1 MPRFSQSLF
10 ESIRDYGRM
19 SPTEGRRQPMQAAPV
34 YQQMGTTDPLARSL
48 GRLFGNVGFDTSSL
62 QTAPERIAAETKGLD
77 MTKPMDAARA
87 MLIRAQ
93 YIQDPQT
100 QAAMVMKAQ
109 ELMQGEEEVGEQRTS
124 AQMLMTELQDYAN
137 NPQLPQPV
145 RQQASN
151 LLKAAAQAGDRATL
165 LEPRV
170 AQLRNLAYQADKP
183 QVVSA
188 GGALVSPTGEEL
200 YRAPFKPA
208 EPKAPAKPDRKIIPP
223 SKQDPNFRVF
233 ENGELV
239 DTIPVQPQGRTV
251 EEVELDNERVAQIVR
266 IKGDI
271 KDLMDPEGEYYGEWT
286 TSGVL
291 GQIAGNWIGGTTAY
305 DRRALIDSVKASL
318 GLEAIAKLKKASATG
333 ATGLG
338 QVSNLELNAL
348 QSEVATL
355 NIGQS
360 MDAQMDS
367 LEKIFG
373 YLDRVQKVASGIVPV
388 EAIDW
393 NSPEYKAAGYGRDP
407 VTGVVMYAPEGSSGP
422 AYKLVDG
429 SFKKLDI

>member
-1 MPRFSQSLF
+1 MATFSQGFLANLGRPAMGESLF
-10 ESIRDYGRM
+10 G
-19 SPTEGRRQPMQAAPV
+19 
-34 YQQMGTTDPLARSL
+34 L
-48 GRLFGNVGFDTSSL
+48 GRAIG
-62 QTAPERIAAETKGLD
+62 GL
-77 MTKPMDAARA
+77 PGQ
-87 MLIRAQ
+87 AQ
-93 YIQDPQT
+93 DRKKREQFNQLMQQG
-100 QAAMVMKAQ
+100 QAAMASGDAAKLAQVGQQLTSAGYVREGQALTQASISASAKQKAQ
-109 ELMQGEEEVGEQRTS
+109 AEQMGQQRTS

-145 RQQASN
+145 RQQAGN
-151 LLKAAAQAGDRATL
+151 LLRAAAQAGDRATL

-170 AQLRNLAYQADKP
+170 AQLRNLASQAGKP

-200 YRAPFKPA
+200 YRAPFKPEKQGA
-208 EPKAPAKPDRKIIPP
+208 PKVNIIKP
-223 SKQDPNFRVF
+223 SKEDPNFRIF
-233 ENGELV
+233 NERGELV
-239 DTIPVQPQGRTV
+239 NTIPVQPQGRTV
-251 EEVELDNERVAQIVR
+251 EEVEMDNERIAQIVR

-271 KDLMDPEGEYYGEWT
+271 KDLMDPEGEYYEEWT

-291 GQIAGNWIGGTTAY
+291 GQILGNWMGGTTAY

-373 YLDRVQKVASGIVPV
+373 YLDRVQKIASGIVPV

-407 VTGVVMYAPEGSSGP
+407 VTGVVMYAPQGSSGP

>member
-1 MPRFSQSLF
+1 MAKFSQGFLSSLGRPAFSQSLF
-10 ESIRDYGRM
+10 DLG
-19 SPTEGRRQPMQAAPV
+19 AAIGGVP
-34 YQQMGTTDPLARSL
+34 QQMRQKEKQQQFNQLMQQG
-48 GRLFGNVGFDTSSL
+48 
-62 QTAPERIAAETKGLD
+62 
-77 MTKPMDAARA
+77 
-87 MLIRAQ
+87 
-93 YIQDPQT
+93 
-100 QAAMVMKAQ
+100 QAAMASGDAAKLAQIGQQLTSAGYAREGQALTQASVAAKEKQKAQ
-109 ELMQGEEEVGEQRTS
+109 LEQVGQQRTS

-145 RQQASN
+145 RQQAGN
-151 LLKAAAQAGDRATL
+151 LLRAAAQAGDRATL

-170 AQLRNLAYQADKP
+170 TQLRNLVSQAGKP

-208 EPKAPAKPDRKIIPP
+208 EPKAPAKPDRKIVPP

-233 ENGELV
+233 EDGELV
-239 DTIPVQPQGRTV
+239 NTISVQPQGRTV
-251 EEVELDNERVAQIVR
+251 EEVEMDNERVAQIVR

-271 KDLMDPEGEYYGEWT
+271 KDLMDPEGEYYEEWT

-291 GQIAGNWIGGTTAY
+291 GQILGNWIGGTEAY

-360 MDAQMDS
+360 MDAQQDS

-373 YLDRVQKVASGIVPV
+373 YLDRVQKIASGIVPV

-407 VTGVVMYAPEGSSGP
+407 VTGVVMYAPQGSNGP

>member
-1 MPRFSQSLF
+1 MAKFSQGFLSSLGRPAFSQSLF
-10 ESIRDYGRM
+10 DLG
-19 SPTEGRRQPMQAAPV
+19 AAIGGVP
-34 YQQMGTTDPLARSL
+34 QQMRQKEKQQQFNQLMKQG
-48 GRLFGNVGFDTSSL
+48 
-62 QTAPERIAAETKGLD
+62 
-77 MTKPMDAARA
+77 
-87 MLIRAQ
+87 
-93 YIQDPQT
+93 
-100 QAAMVMKAQ
+100 QAAMAAGDAAKLAQIGQQLTAAGYAREGQALTQASVAAKEKQKAQ
-109 ELMQGEEEVGEQRTS
+109 LEQVGQQRTS

-145 RQQASN
+145 RQQAGN
-151 LLKAAAQAGDRATL
+151 LLRAAAQAGDRATL

-170 AQLRNLAYQADKP
+170 TQLRNLVSQAGKP
-183 QVVSA
+183 QVVSP
-188 GGALVSPTGEEL
+188 GGALVSPTGKEL

-233 ENGELV
+233 EDGELV
-239 DTIPVQPQGRTV
+239 NTISVQPQGRTI
-251 EEVELDNERVAQIVR
+251 EEVEMDNERIAQIVR

-271 KDLMDPEGEYYGEWT
+271 KDLMDPEGKYYEEWT
-286 TSGVL
+286 TSGAL
-291 GQIAGNWIGGTTAY
+291 GQILGNWIGGTEAY

-373 YLDRVQKVASGIVPV
+373 YLDRVQKIASGIVPV

>member
-1 MPRFSQSLF
+1 MAKFSQGFLSSLGRPAFSQSLF
-10 ESIRDYGRM
+10 DLGAAIGGVPQQM
-19 SPTEGRRQPMQAAPV
+19 RQKEKQQQFNQLMQQGQAA
-34 YQQMGTTDPLARSL
+34 M
-48 GRLFGNVGFDTSSL
+48 
-62 QTAPERIAAETKGLD
+62 AAG
-77 MTKPMDAARA
+77 DAAK
-87 MLIRAQ
+87 LAQ
-93 YIQDPQT
+93 IGQQLASAGYAREGQALTQASVAAKEKQKT
-100 QAAMVMKAQ
+100 QAAK
-109 ELMQGEEEVGEQRTS
+109 VGQQRTS

-145 RQQASN
+145 RQQAGN
-151 LLKAAAQAGDRATL
+151 LLRAAAQAGDRATL

-170 AQLRNLAYQADKP
+170 TQLRNLASQVGKP

-208 EPKAPAKPDRKIIPP
+208 EPKAPAKKDRKIIPP

-233 ENGELV
+233 EDGELV
-239 DTIPVQPQGRTV
+239 NTV
-251 EEVELDNERVAQIVR
+251 PIREEGKTLEQVEMDNERITQIVR

-271 KDLMDPEGEYYGEWT
+271 KDLMDPEGEYYDWAS
-286 TSGVL
+286 SGVL
-291 GQIAGNWIGGTTAY
+291 GQIAGNWIGGTTAFN
-305 DRRALIDSVKASL
+305 RKGLIESLRSSL
-318 GLEAIAKLKKASATG
+318 GLEAIAKLKAASSRG

-360 MDAQMDS
+360 MDAQLDS
-367 LEKIFG
+367 LQKIFN
-373 YLDRVQKVASGIVPV
+373 YLDIVQKIASGVVPV
-388 EAIDW
+388 DAIPW
-393 NSPEYKAAGYGRDP
+393 NSPEYQAAGYGRDD
-407 VTGVVMYAPEGSSGP
+407 VTGVIMYTPQGP
-422 AYKLVDG
+422 TGPVYKFVDG

>member
-1 MPRFSQSLF
+1 MATFSQGFLSSLGRPQMAQSLF
-10 ESIRDYGRM
+10 GLGQAIGGLPRQAQD
-19 SPTEGRRQPMQAAPV
+19 RRKREQFNQLMQ
-34 YQQMGTTDPLARSL
+34 QG
-48 GRLFGNVGFDTSSL
+48 
-62 QTAPERIAAETKGLD
+62 
-77 MTKPMDAARA
+77 
-87 MLIRAQ
+87 
-93 YIQDPQT
+93 
-100 QAAMVMKAQ
+100 QAAMASGDAAKLAQVGQQLTSAGYAKEGQALTQASISASAKQKAQ
-109 ELMQGEEEVGEQRTS
+109 AEQMGQQRTS

-137 NPQLPQPV
+137 NSQLPPAV

-151 LLKAAAQAGDRATL
+151 LLRAAAQAGDRATL

-170 AQLRNLAYQADKP
+170 TQLRNLASQAGKP
-183 QVVSA
+183 QVVSP

-208 EPKAPAKPDRKIIPP
+208 EPKAPAKKDRKIIPP

-233 ENGELV
+233 EDGELV
-239 DTIPVQPQGRTV
+239 NTISVQSQGRTV
-251 EEVELDNERVAQIVR
+251 EEVEMDNERVSQIVR

-291 GQIAGNWIGGTTAY
+291 GQIMGNWIGGTTAY

>member
-1 MPRFSQSLF
+1 MATFSQGFLANLGRPQMAESLF
-10 ESIRDYGRM
+10 G
-19 SPTEGRRQPMQAAPV
+19 
-34 YQQMGTTDPLARSL
+34 L
-48 GRLFGNVGFDTSSL
+48 GRAIG
-62 QTAPERIAAETKGLD
+62 GL
-77 MTKPMDAARA
+77 PGQ
-87 MLIRAQ
+87 AQ
-93 YIQDPQT
+93 DRRKREQFNQLMQQG
-100 QAAMVMKAQ
+100 QAAMASGDAAQLAQIGQQLTSAGYAREGQALTQASISASAKQKAQ
-109 ELMQGEEEVGEQRTS
+109 AEQMGQQRTS

-137 NPQLPQPV
+137 NPQLPPPV

-151 LLKAAAQAGDRATL
+151 LLRAAAQAGDRATL

-170 AQLRNLAYQADKP
+170 TQLRNLASQAGKP
-183 QVVSA
+183 QVVSP
-188 GGALVSPTGEEL
+188 GGALVSLTGEEL

-239 DTIPVQPQGRTV
+239 NTISVQPQGRTV
-251 EEVELDNERVAQIVR
+251 EEVEMDNERVSQIVR

-291 GQIAGNWIGGTTAY
+291 GQIMGNWIGGTTAY

-407 VTGVVMYAPEGSSGP
+407 VTGVVMYAPQGSNGP
-422 AYKLVDG
+422 AYKLVNG

>member
-1 MPRFSQSLF
+1 MARL
-10 ESIRDYGRM
+10 
-19 SPTEGRRQPMQAAPV
+19 SPQFLANLGSPQFAQGMFGIGQAIGGIPGQLEQRKKREQFNQLMQ
-34 YQQMGTTDPLARSL
+34 QG
-48 GRLFGNVGFDTSSL
+48 
-62 QTAPERIAAETKGLD
+62 
-77 MTKPMDAARA
+77 
-87 MLIRAQ
+87 
-93 YIQDPQT
+93 
-100 QAAMVMKAQ
+100 QAAMTSGDATQLAQIGQQLTAAGYAKEGQALTQASISASAKQKAQ
-109 ELMQGEEEVGEQRTS
+109 AEQMGQQRTS

-145 RQQASN
+145 RQQAGN
-151 LLKAAAQAGDRATL
+151 LLRAAAQAGDRATL

-170 AQLRNLAYQADKP
+170 AQLRNLASQAGKP
-183 QVVSA
+183 QVVSP
-188 GGALVSPTGEEL
+188 GGALVSATGKEL

-208 EPKAPAKPDRKIIPP
+208 EPKAPAKPDRKIVPP

-233 ENGELV
+233 EDGELV
-239 DTIPVQPQGRTV
+239 NTIAITEAGRSL
-251 EEVELDNERVAQIVR
+251 EEVEMDNERVAQIVR
-266 IKGDI
+266 IKADI
-271 KDLMDPEGEYYGEWT
+271 ADLMDKDGEYRGTLDWT

-291 GQIAGNWIGGTTAY
+291 GQIMGNWIGGTTAY

-318 GLEAIAKLKKASATG
+318 GLEAIAKLKKASARG

-360 MDAQMDS
+360 MDAQLDS
-367 LEKIFG
+367 LQKIGG
-373 YLDRVQKVASGIVPV
+373 YLDRIQKVASGVVPV

>member
-1 MPRFSQSLF
+1 MATFSQQFLANLGRPAMTESLF
-10 ESIRDYGRM
+10 G
-19 SPTEGRRQPMQAAPV
+19 
-34 YQQMGTTDPLARSL
+34 L
-48 GRLFGNVGFDTSSL
+48 GRTIG
-62 QTAPERIAAETKGLD
+62 GL
-77 MTKPMDAARA
+77 PGQ
-87 MLIRAQ
+87 AQ
-93 YIQDPQT
+93 DRRKREQFNQ
-100 QAAMVMKAQ
+100 
-109 ELMQGEEEVGEQRTS
+109 LMQQAQGAMGAGDFASMKILSQQLSAAGYPEQAGKLMQSAVTLEQQQKTKQEAVGEKRAG

-137 NPQLPQPV
+137 NPQLPPPV
-145 RQQASN
+145 RQQAGN
-151 LLKAAAQAGDRATL
+151 LLRAAAQAGDRATL

-170 AQLRNLAYQADKP
+170 AQLRKMAGQKPEPITMTPGSVLLDPVTRKPIYQ
-183 QVVSA
+183 
-188 GGALVSPTGEEL
+188 T
-200 YRAPFKPA
+200 PFKPPA
-208 EPKAPAKPDRKIIPP
+208 PPKVDRKIIPP
-223 SKQDPNFRVF
+223 SKQDPNFRIF

-239 DTIPVQPQGRTV
+239 DTIAIKETGKTLEQV
-251 EEVELDNERVAQIVR
+251 EMDNERISQIVR

-271 KDLMDPEGEYYGEWT
+271 KQLMDPEGEYYGEWT

-318 GLEAIAKLKKASATG
+318 GLEAIAKLKEASDKG

-373 YLDRVQKVASGIVPV
+373 YLDRVQQIASGVVPV
-388 EAIDW
+388 DAIPW
-393 NSPEYKAAGYGRDP
+393 NSPEYQAAGYGRDP
-407 VTGVVMYAPEGSSGP
+407 VTGVVMYTPQGKTGP
-422 AYKLVDG
+422 AYKFVDG